1 MGDDV
6 NQDGGVDD
14 QEQQTSKPHKQEGVI
29 AFKLQEVGWTQPDTL
44 IVERKYNGFFILR
57 SILVTSFKFKNKFNE
72 SSVFS
77 TLNIVWKALRH
88 LPLETILKP
97 V

>member
-57 SILVTSFKFKNKFNE
+57 SILVTSFKLLQKT
-72 SSVFS
+72 SSMNLQCSV
-77 TLNIVWKALRH
+77 H
-88 LPLETILKP
+88 
-97 V
+97 